1 MLTTIISGVIT
12 IVVITILLVAVLL
25 AGKIWLTPAGK

>member
-12 IVVITILLVAVLL
+12 IVVITVLLVAVLRQDM
-25 AGKIWLTPAGK
+25 AHSCR